1 MQQYFCDTL
10 VQVGEDYILNNKHAH
25 HADVVRLDH
34 EMVRLVYNGE
44 GFFGECVK
52 ENGTYLVHVL
62 EKDIRVNEPGIEIT
76 LACGLIRKEKFEM
89 VLQKATELGVYRIV
103 PFESSRCVVRAK
115 KEKGD
120 KQISRWKDIVKEA
133 AEQCK
138 RNEIPEVEEIC
149 SFADL
154 KKYRSEVNV
163 APYENAYGT
172 SLFLSDVSDGKKSIT
187 IVIGPEGGFSEE
199 EMTQFKKMGF
209 EAVTLGSRIL
219 RAETASMYAVA
230 VCSEQAERQKK

>member
-103 PFESSRCVVRAK
+103 PFESSRCVVGQRK
-115 KEKGD
+115 KRE
-120 KQISRWKDIVKEA
+120 ISRSLVGKIL
-133 AEQCK
+133 
-138 RNEIPEVEEIC
+138 
-149 SFADL
+149 L
-154 KKYRSEVNV
+154 KKQRNNANV
-163 APYENAYGT
+163 MRFQK
-172 SLFLSDVSDGKKSIT
+172 LKKSVLLQI
-187 IVIGPEGGFSEE
+187 
-199 EMTQFKKMGF
+199 
-209 EAVTLGSRIL
+209 
-219 RAETASMYAVA
+219 
-230 VCSEQAERQKK
+230 